1 MRWPRCWRWPETTAE
16 GIVIPGGQS
25 VDMALTS
32 ELRWAELGGL
42 LAQLQSGGG
51 PLPPKLVGEIAMDVG
66 LGQLT
71 IPIDL

>member
-1 MRWPRCWRWPETTAE
+1 MHCRPRQVDP
-16 GIVIPGGQS
+16 PG
-25 VDMALTS
+25 
-32 ELRWAELGGL
+32 ELGGL